1 MRRLR
6 MCRSSP
12 MLQARLRI
20 DPVFHLVSLE
30 VVRLLGHA
38 ETAFSLSTGW
48 SENWSK
54 RYPNLRC
61 LITRYLCSRA
71 IMVRRRSFRR
81 MVMFVN
87 TGLTVSGEVRRAM
100 LGRVAIVFH

>member
-54 RYPNLRC
+54 SYPNLRC
-61 LITRYLCSRA
+61 LFTRYLCSRE
-71 IMVRRRSFRR
+71 IMVRRRYFRR
-81 MVMFVN
+81 GV
-87 TGLTVSGEVRRAM
+87 LLVSIGVSVSCEVRSAM
-100 LGRVAIVFH
+100 M